1 MNIYQLF
8 GRAYYSKNPIW
19 KEFKLSPR
27 TVITKSFSSP
37 VVLVFDNDLQAG
49 NWDHGNPNISWVEMG
64 LARHLIGI
72 YPEGFSTARGD
83 IGSCIGE
90 AYHWRYEEQHLCRS
104 RIREIRRIGEG
115 RVLIIAHGK

>member
-37 VVLVFDNDLQAG
+37 VVLVFDNDLQAE
-49 NWDHGNPNISWVEMG
+49 NWDPNIPWVAMG
-64 LARHLIGI
+64 LARHLVGI
-72 YPEGFSTARGD
+72 YPNGFSTARGD
-83 IGSCIGE
+83 LGSCMGE
-90 AYHWRYEEQHLCRS
+90 AYHWKYEEQQLCRS
-104 RIREIRRIGEG
+104 RIREIRRMGEG
-115 RVLIIAHGK
+115 RVLIIAYSK